1 MNPPGWFLKMC
12 IQRFG
17 LAGGLH
23 VYQQLKFSGAAS
35 FKLPGYTGKLH
46 YRPHTADLVTFREI
60 FLREAYRIP
69 FPTTFNPQFIV
80 DAGANIGFT
89 SVFWANLYPQAQILA
104 LEPEPDNFSLL
115 SKNASAYPA
124 IAPLHA
130 AIWKNENPVS
140 VHDPGYGLRGYRV
153 EQTNTDAPSTVPAF
167 SIPALMKRFNWQVI
181 DLLKMDIEGS
191 EKEIFEA
198 DTAWLASVRC
208 LVIEL
213 HDRMV
218 PGCTQAVTKALSA
231 HAFDGFTYQESHV
244 FLNRELFPPLG

>member
-60 FLREAYRIP
+60 FLRETYRIP

-89 SVFWANLYPQAQILA
+89 SVFWMLPISRHKAIYFHQ
-104 LEPEPDNFSLL
+104 SL
-115 SKNASAYPA
+115 
-124 IAPLHA
+124 I
-130 AIWKNENPVS
+130 EN
-140 VHDPGYGLRGYRV
+140 
-153 EQTNTDAPSTVPAF
+153 
-167 SIPALMKRFNWQVI
+167 
-181 DLLKMDIEGS
+181 
-191 EKEIFEA
+191 
-198 DTAWLASVRC
+198 
-208 LVIEL
+208 
-213 HDRMV
+213 
-218 PGCTQAVTKALSA
+218 
-231 HAFDGFTYQESHV
+231 
-244 FLNRELFPPLG
+244 